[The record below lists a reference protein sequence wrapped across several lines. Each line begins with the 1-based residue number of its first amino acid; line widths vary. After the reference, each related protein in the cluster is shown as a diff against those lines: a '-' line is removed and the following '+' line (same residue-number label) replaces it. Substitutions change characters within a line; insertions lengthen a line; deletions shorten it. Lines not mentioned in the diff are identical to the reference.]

1 VGVDG
6 GGLPALTQFKPPPNE
21 ANDFWSTVAP
31 DGRIAFGRFGAG
43 GITSQVYVMGAA
55 GAGAHAIT
63 PPALLAIPGEWT
75 PDSRQVLINSNGFV
89 GQGSRLNAAIY
100 RVRPDGTGLRRLTRP
115 AYPHND
121 ILPSPS
127 PAGDRVV
134 FVSDRRYPDLCCN
147 DLYVVRSDGSE
158 LHRVPTGDLS
168 GVGNPDWGSAPRLRP
183 ARQRRRCDRDGDRL
197 TAVLAGRVGDRRR
210 PAVRPWPGAPA
221 DRGLRHAVRSPQARR
236 PVTRTAAASGGWGTG
251 PRPDRHA
258 TPVPVR

>member
-6 GGLPALTQFKPPPNE
+6 GGLRALTQFKPPPNE

-31 DGRIAFGRFGAG
+31 DGRIDFGRF
-43 GITSQVYVMGAA
+43 
-55 GAGAHAIT
+55 GAHAIT
-63 PPALLAIPGEWT
+63 PPALLPIPGEWT
-75 PDSRQVLINSNGFV
+75 PDSRQVLINSNGFG

-147 DLYVVRSDGSE
+147 DL
-158 LHRVPTGDLS
+158 
-168 GVGNPDWGSAPRLRP
+168 
-183 ARQRRRCDRDGDRL
+183 
-197 TAVLAGRVGDRRR
+197 
-210 PAVRPWPGAPA
+210 
-221 DRGLRHAVRSPQARR
+221 
-236 PVTRTAAASGGWGTG
+236 
-251 PRPDRHA
+251 
-258 TPVPVR
+258 